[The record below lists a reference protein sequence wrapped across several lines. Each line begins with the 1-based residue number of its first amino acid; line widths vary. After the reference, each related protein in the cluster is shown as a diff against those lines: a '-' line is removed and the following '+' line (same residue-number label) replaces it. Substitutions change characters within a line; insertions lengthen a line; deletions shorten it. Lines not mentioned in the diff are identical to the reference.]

1 MLERDPIKTAWDV
14 ENGFLTREAAEKV
27 FGIILKEDAEGYPQA
42 DIDATVARRAE
53 LRKKRLKQAIPV
65 SEWIAREQRRVE
77 ASDFAPEVAKMYR
90 SAMKLSP
97 RFSRDFKEFWGLAS
111 DFAIAGE
118 N

>member
-1 MLERDPIKTAWDV
+1 M
-14 ENGFLTREAAEKV
+14 
-27 FGIILKEDAEGYPQA
+27 
-42 DIDATVARRAE
+42 
-53 LRKKRLKQAIPV
+53 
-65 SEWIAREQRRVE
+65 E

-90 SAMKLSP
+90 SAMKLSA